1 MMIMVQTCTHY
12 LPKPAHVAG
21 HLYNHVWNH
30 VTNWSGSVLT
40 TPPGTSYIFQSADRH
55 WKAPP
60 QENYIVDLMAFLQ
73 NHCTSMWKRLA
84 LRAFGFFQVANPA
97 ITSRKGWDSQHRDG
111 CGEGECSD
119 ENGFQVEMHIVV
131 KMGLQLSGTLSNC
144 CRADELK
151 RA

>member
-1 MMIMVQTCTHY
+1 MMIIVQTCTHY

-21 HLYNHVWNH
+21 HLYNHV
-30 VTNWSGSVLT
+30 TNWSGSVLT
-40 TPPGTSYIFQSADRH
+40 TPPGMSYIFQSADRH

-84 LRAFGFFQVANPA
+84 WRAYGVANPA
-97 ITSRKGWDSQHRDG
+97 NITFRKIFKGGDSQHRDG